1 MRRRLVAGNWKMH
14 GSLAVNL
21 ALLSLLKRSVALSD
35 GLDVAVCAPFPYLF
49 QVAEGLRG
57 SSLAWGAQ
65 DLSEHDVGA
74 YTGEVSGPML
84 ADLGCA
90 YVLVGHSERR
100 VLHGETDRQ
109 IAAKF
114 GAAQRAGLIPI
125 LCVGETLEQRDG
137 GEMQAVLRRQV
148 DAVLKASG
156 VAAFRRAVMAYE
168 PVWAI
173 GTGRTASP
181 AQAQAAHLHL
191 RSLVAAQDARLAA
204 ELTIVYGGSVKPGNA
219 KEIFSMPDV
228 DGGLVGGASLVA
240 EDFTAICSAAAAARK
255 QE

>member
-1 MRRRLVAGNWKMH
+1 MH

-21 ALLSLLKRSVALSD
+21 ALLTSLKRSVTQV
-35 GLDVAVCAPFPYLF
+35 GGVDVAVCAPYPYLA
-49 QVAEGLRG
+49 QVSESLRG

-84 ADLGCA
+84 AEFGCV

-100 VLHGETDRQ
+100 VLHGETDPQ
-109 IAAKF
+109 VAAKF
-114 GAAQRAGLIPI
+114 VAAQRAGLVPI

-137 GEMQAVLRRQV
+137 GEMQAVLLRQIN
-148 DAVLKASG
+148 AVLKTAG
-156 VAAFRRAVMAYE
+156 VAAFKRAVRAYE

-181 AQAQAAHLHL
+181 AQAQEVHRHL
-191 RSLVAAQDARLAA
+191 RSLVAAQDAGVAK

-228 DGGLVGGASLVA
+228 DGGLIGGASLVA
-240 EDFTAICSAAAAARK
+240 DDFAAICSAAAEV
-255 QE
+255 Q

>member
-21 ALLSLLKRSVALSD
+21 ALLSSLKRSVVPVD
-35 GLDVAVCAPFPYLF
+35 VLDVAVCAPFPYLS
-49 QVAEGLRG
+49 QVADNLRG
-57 SSLAWGAQ
+57 SALVWGAQ

-74 YTGEVSGPML
+74 FTGDVSGPML
-84 ADLGCA
+84 ADFGCV

-114 GAAQRAGLIPI
+114 GAAQRAGLIPV

-148 DAVLKASG
+148 DAVLKVSG
-156 VAAFRRAVMAYE
+156 VAAFKRAVVAYE

-173 GTGRTASP
+173 GTGRTATP
-181 AQAQAAHLHL
+181 VQAQAAHLHL
-191 RSLVAAQDARLAA
+191 RSLVAAPDAALAA
-204 ELTIVYGGSVKPGNA
+204 
-219 KEIFSMPDV
+219 
-228 DGGLVGGASLVA
+228 
-240 EDFTAICSAAAAARK
+240 
-255 QE
+255 

>member
-14 GSLAVNL
+14 GSRAVNL
-21 ALLSLLKRSVALSD
+21 ALLSSLKRSIVPID
-35 GLDVAVCAPFPYLF
+35 GLGVAVCAPFPYLS
-49 QVAEGLRG
+49 QVADSLRG
-57 SSLAWGAQ
+57 SSLVWGAQ
-65 DLSEHDVGA
+65 DLSEHDVGP

-84 ADLGCA
+84 ADFGCA

-114 GAAQRAGLIPI
+114 GAAQRAGLIPV

-156 VAAFRRAVMAYE
+156 VAAFRRAVVAYE

-173 GTGRTASP
+173 GTGRTATP

-191 RSLVAAQDARLAA
+191 RSLVAAQDAGLAA

-228 DGGLVGGASLVA
+228 DGGLIGGASLVA
-240 EDFTAICSAAAAARK
+240 EDFTAICSAAAAAQK

>member
-14 GSLAVNL
+14 GSLAANL
-21 ALLSLLKRSVALSD
+21 ALLSSLKRSVARVD
-35 GLDVAVCAPFPYLF
+35 GLDIAVCAPFPYLS
-49 QVAEGLRG
+49 QVAECLRG
-57 SSLAWGAQ
+57 SSLVWGAQ
-65 DLSEHDVGA
+65 DLSEQDVGA
-74 YTGEVSGPML
+74 FTGEVSGPML
-84 ADLGCA
+84 ADFGCT

-156 VAAFRRAVMAYE
+156 VAAFKKAVVAYE

-173 GTGRTASP
+173 GTGRNASP

-191 RSLVAAQDARLAA
+191 RSHVAAQNAELAA
-204 ELTIVYGGSVKPGNA
+204 NLTIVYGGSVKPGNA

-228 DGGLVGGASLVA
+228 DGGLIGGASLLA
-240 EDFTAICSAAAAARK
+240 EDFTAICCAAATA
-255 QE
+255 Q